1 MSQLVLTDLSKR
13 YHLYPSAR
21 ARLMELLT
29 GRNRHQEH
37 WALNTL
43 NLTVDKGEAVGVVG
57 NNGAGKSTLLKLV
70 TGTLSPSTGR
80 VDFSGRLTAI
90 LELGTGFHPEFTGRE
105 NLFYAGTLLGIPRQE
120 ISDRYND
127 IVDFSELGEA
137 IDQPIKTYS
146 TGMVVRLA
154 FSLMTMVNP
163 DILIIDEAL
172 AVGDRN
178 FQKKCIDRMMEIKQ
192 SGTTILFCSHSMHH
206 ITQFCDRA
214 IWLDSGELRYVGEA
228 NEVVDRYIA
237 DNSLTE
243 NDESDLKVSEP
254 DGGADLH
261 CRVNGMTVTPAA
273 AVTRGEP
280 ISVSLEFTILKPDQ
294 YVLGMAVDRKDTG
307 MRIVAETSLE
317 NSVQPIALEQGSYTV
332 TMRLDSGMFRAGVY
346 TLYAGLLHSSLLKIE
361 DLRELDFIITDPD
374 NIKSPALVRGT
385 IEWDVGRQLFR

>member
-1 MSQLVLTDLSKR
+1 MSDLKLTNLSKVYR
-13 YHLYPSAR
+13 IYASPKD
-21 ARLMELLT
+21 RLVELLT
-29 GRNRHQEH
+29 GRSRHH
-37 WALNTL
+37 VHCALRGIDL
-43 NLTVDKGEAVGVVG
+43 SISKGEAIGVIG

-70 TGTLSPSTGR
+70 TGTLHPTTGS
-80 VDFSGRLTAI
+80 VDFRGRLTAI
-90 LELGTGFHPEFTGRE
+90 LELGTGFHPDFSGYE
-105 NLFYAGTLLGIPRQE
+105 NLYYAGSLMGISAQE
-120 ISDRYND
+120 IDARFHD
-127 IVDFSELGEA
+127 IAAFSELGEA

-154 FSLMTMVNP
+154 FSLMTMVSP

-178 FQKKCIDRMMEIKQ
+178 FQKKCIDRMMEIKH

-214 IWLDSGELRYVGEA
+214 IWLDSGEVRYVGEA

-243 NDESDLKVSEP
+243 NEESDLKVSEP

-261 CRVNGMTVTPAA
+261 CRVNGMTVTPAG
-273 AVTRGEP
+273 AVIRGEP
-280 ISVSLEFTILKPDQ
+280 INVSLEFTILKPDQ

-317 NSVQPIALEQGSYTV
+317 NSMQPIALEQGSYTV

-361 DLRELDFIITDPD
+361 DLRELDFTITDPD
-374 NIKSPALVRGT
+374 NIKSPAQVRGT